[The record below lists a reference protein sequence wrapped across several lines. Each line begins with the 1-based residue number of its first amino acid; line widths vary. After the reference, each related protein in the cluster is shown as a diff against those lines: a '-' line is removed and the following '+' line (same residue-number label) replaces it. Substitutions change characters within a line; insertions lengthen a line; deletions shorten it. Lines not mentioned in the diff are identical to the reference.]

1 MEKEEGG
8 IRRGKRKTSDRE
20 KDIYWEEKKRNW
32 EQIQANLKR
41 NGRTCKKKL
50 TLLSTGIKSNAKQ
63 KAKEKSTK
71 MKELSE
77 RKNVM

>member
-1 MEKEEGG
+1 M
-8 IRRGKRKTSDRE
+8 
-20 KDIYWEEKKRNW
+20 
-32 EQIQANLKR
+32 KR

-77 RKNVM
+77 RENVM

>member
-1 MEKEEGG
+1 MRADTGQL
-8 IRRGKRKTSDRE
+8 
-20 KDIYWEEKKRNW
+20 EKKWKNV
-32 EQIQANLKR
+32 L
-41 NGRTCKKKL
+41 KKL

-77 RKNVM
+77 RENVM